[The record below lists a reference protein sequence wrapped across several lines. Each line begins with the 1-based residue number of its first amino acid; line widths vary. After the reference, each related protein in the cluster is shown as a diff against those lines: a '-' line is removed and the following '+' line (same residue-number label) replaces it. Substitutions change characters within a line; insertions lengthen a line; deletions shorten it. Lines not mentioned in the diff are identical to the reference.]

1 MPARKKSKYCSDQ
14 CGRNLASERIK
25 LLIPK
30 IQAMKE
36 HPSVA
41 TIEQFYRYN
50 CDRLPHSNGIFRIE
64 KLKLKYATILEIRN
78 DLETKFEKLEEVIAY
93 SK

>member
-1 MPARKKSKYCSDQ
+1 MIDYTTLTS
-14 CGRNLASERIK
+14 
-25 LLIPK
+25 
-30 IQAMKE
+30 
-36 HPSVA
+36 
-41 TIEQFYRYN
+41 
-50 CDRLPHSNGIFRIE
+50 FRIE